1 MKSVLTITFLFF
13 TICTYSQD
21 IIKTVS
27 GEVINAK
34 VLEINK
40 EDIKYKKYNNLTGPV
55 YILRKQEISTIT
67 YQNGETEI
75 YNNTVSDDKVKPFNY
90 SVDNFDA
97 GLFNSMTRRN
107 NKVFIVSDNEN
118 AIIHATNAIERWGY
132 WITTQRRSNA
142 DFVLNFNVNF
152 AGTEAYGNAD
162 FINPRTGKRIRSTIE
177 VNTSVSRDFNVKR
190 GLINTIVDEGI
201 KPMFYK

>member
-1 MKSVLTITFLFF
+1 MKSLLTIAFLILTFS
-13 TICTYSQD
+13 TYSQD

-40 EDIKYKKYNNLTGPV
+40 EDIKFKKYNNLTGPV
-55 YILRKQEISTIT
+55 YVLRKQEITTIT

-75 YNNTVSDDKVKPFNY
+75 YNNTPSDDKVKPYNY
-90 SVDNFDA
+90 SVDNYDA
-97 GLFNSMTRRN
+97 GSFNSMTRRN

-132 WITTQRRSNA
+132 WVPVQRRSNA
-142 DFVLNFNVNF
+142 DFVLNFNVSF

-162 FINPRTGKRIRSTIE
+162 FINPKNGKKIRSTKE
-177 VNTSVSRDFNVKR
+177 VSTSVSRDFNFKR
-190 GLINTIVDEGI
+190 GLINAIVEESI
-201 KPMFYK
+201 KPLFYK